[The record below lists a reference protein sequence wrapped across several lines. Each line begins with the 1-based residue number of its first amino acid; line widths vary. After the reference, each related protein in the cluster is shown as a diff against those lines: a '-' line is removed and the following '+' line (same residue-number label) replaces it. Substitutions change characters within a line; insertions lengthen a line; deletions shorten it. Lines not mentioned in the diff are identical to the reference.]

1 VPDRLIGNPP
11 QTEGNV
17 RNVTVDIDAQVRAY
31 CEVMDWD
38 PVTGLPSK
46 ERLLSLGLDKVAA
59 DLHP

>member
-1 VPDRLIGNPP
+1 
-11 QTEGNV
+11 
-17 RNVTVDIDAQVRAY
+17 VDIDAQVRDY